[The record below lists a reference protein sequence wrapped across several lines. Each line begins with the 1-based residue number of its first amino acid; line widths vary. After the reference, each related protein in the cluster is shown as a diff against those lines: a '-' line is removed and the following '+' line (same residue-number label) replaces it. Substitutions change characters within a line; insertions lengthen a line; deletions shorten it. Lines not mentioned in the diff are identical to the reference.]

1 MSKAGGSFGGSESAA
16 SSGDMDGTTRKRRK
30 RRVTEMIK
38 KGTDP
43 VQDPLNR
50 LEMIRL
56 RQFFGTPD
64 KQIRKKTK

>member
-1 MSKAGGSFGGSESAA
+1 MANRTSNP
-16 SSGDMDGTTRKRRK
+16 RRK
-30 RRVTEMIK
+30 KAVTDMIR

-56 RQFFGTPD
+56 QAFFSKD
-64 KQIRKKTK
+64 RYKIRKVK

>member
-1 MSKAGGSFGGSESAA
+1 
-16 SSGDMDGTTRKRRK
+16 
-30 RRVTEMIK
+30 MIK